1 MEPSKITDITTC
13 PKCKS
18 YNMTCIDSRKLVT
31 GVIRR
36 RKECT
41 TCGNRITTIELLKE
55 DFEKL
60 Q

>member
-1 MEPSKITDITTC
+1 MALNRITKITVC

-36 RKECT
+36 RKECLN
-41 TCGNRITTIELLKE
+41 CGNRISTIEMLKE
-55 DFEKL
+55 DFEKM